1 MVLSPINTLPFTFPS
16 APRAVPPGARGRSDC
31 YVTARL
37 LEEGDR
43 GEEARPWEAV
53 GAKFAATSA
62 RASFSPRLSPP
73 AAQLARV
80 PFASS
85 SRAQQPRFPA
95 TMVTVEELREM
106 DCSVLKRLMNREE
119 NGGGAGGSGSHG
131 AFGLLSGGKCLLL
144 DCRPFL
150 AHSAG
155 YIRGSVNVRCNTIVR
170 RRAKGSVSLEQILP
184 AEEEVRARLRSGL
197 YSAVIV
203 YDERSPRA
211 ESLREDSTVSLVV
224 QALRRNAERTDICLL
239 KGGYERFSSEYPEFC
254 SKTKALATIPPAVP
268 PSTAESL
275 DVGCGSCG
283 TPLHDQG
290 GPVEIL
296 PFLYLGSAYHAARR
310 DMLDALG
317 ITALLNVSSDCPNHF
332 EGHYQYKCIPVE
344 DNHKAD
350 ISSWFMEA
358 IEYIDAVKDCR
369 GRVLVHCQA
378 GISRSATICLAYLM
392 MKKRVRLEEAFEF
405 VKQRRSI
412 ISPNFS
418 FMGQL
423 LQFESQVLATSCAV
437 EAASPSGPL
446 RERGKATPTPTS
458 QFVFSFPVSVGVHSA
473 PNSLPYLHSPITTS
487 PSC

>member
-1 MVLSPINTLPFTFPS
+1 MFSLHPC
-16 APRAVPPGARGRSDC
+16 PR
-31 YVTARL
+31 
-37 LEEGDR
+37 
-43 GEEARPWEAV
+43 EAV
-53 GAKFAATSA
+53 DSSWRTALLWG
-62 RASFSPRLSPP
+62 SFTGPG
-73 AAQLARV
+73 QG
-80 PFASS
+80 
-85 SRAQQPRFPA
+85 QGFPG
-95 TMVTVEELREM
+95 LLFW
-106 DCSVLKRLMNREE
+106 DLW
-119 NGGGAGGSGSHG
+119 AGGSGWG
-131 AFGLLSGGKCLLL
+131 DLPVLCGKM
-144 DCRPFL
+144 
-150 AHSAG
+150 
-155 YIRGSVNVRCNTIVR
+155 
-170 RRAKGSVSLEQILP
+170 
-184 AEEEVRARLRSGL
+184 
-197 YSAVIV
+197 
-203 YDERSPRA
+203 
-211 ESLREDSTVSLVV
+211 
-224 QALRRNAERTDICLL
+224 ICLGTERAL
-239 KGGYERFSSEYPEFC
+239 AWEKLFPSKSENAGNKSSLHHLSALALPGITLCASLLTGGYERFSSEYPEFC
-254 SKTKALATIPPAVP
+254 AKTKSLSNVSPPT
-268 PSTAESL
+268 SAEPL
-275 DVGCGSCG
+275 DLGCSSCG

-358 IEYIDAVKDCR
+358 IEYIDSVKECC

-392 MKKRVRLEEAFEF
+392 MKKRVKLEEAFEF

-437 EAASPSGPL
+437 EAVSPSGTL
-446 RERGKATPTPTS
+446 RERGKATSTPTS
-458 QFVFSFPVSVGVHSA
+458 QFVFSFPVSVGVHATPS
-473 PNSLPYLHSPITTS
+473 SLPYLHSPITTS

>member
-1 MVLSPINTLPFTFPS
+1 MVAT
-16 APRAVPPGARGRSDC
+16 
-31 YVTARL
+31 
-37 LEEGDR
+37 EG
-43 GEEARPWEAV
+43 
-53 GAKFAATSA
+53 
-62 RASFSPRLSPP
+62 
-73 AAQLARV
+73 
-80 PFASS
+80 
-85 SRAQQPRFPA
+85 
-95 TMVTVEELREM
+95 LREM
-106 DCSVLKRLMNREE
+106 EGSALRRLVGRDEA
-119 NGGGAGGSGSHG
+119 GAGAGG
-131 AFGLLSGGKCLLL
+131 AARCLVL

-155 YIRGSVNVRCNTIVR
+155 HIRGALNVRCNTIVR
-170 RRAKGSVSLEQILP
+170 RRAKGAVSLEQILP
-184 AEEEVRARLRSGL
+184 AEGEVRARLRAGL
-197 YSAVIV
+197 YAAVVV

-211 ESLREDSTVSLVV
+211 EALREDSTVALVV
-224 QALRRNAERTDICLL
+224 RALRRDTARADIRLL
-239 KGGYERFSSEYPEFC
+239 AGTAGGTPGTNGGTPGTAGGAGRGQLPPPGNGAPGSPRPGPGAALSRLRPSRRSLLAGGYERFSSEYPEFC
-254 SKTKALATIPPAVP
+254 AKTKSLSNVSPPT
-268 PSTAESL
+268 SAEPL
-275 DVGCGSCG
+275 DLGCSSCG
-283 TPLHDQG
+283 TPFHDQG

-358 IEYIDAVKDCR
+358 IEYIDSVKECC

-392 MKKRVRLEEAFEF
+392 MKKRVKLEEAFEF

-423 LQFESQVLATSCAV
+423 LQFESQVLATSYAV
-437 EAASPSGPL
+437 EAVSPSGTL
-446 RERGKATPTPTS
+446 RERGKATSTPTS
-458 QFVFSFPVSVGVHSA
+458 QFVFSFPVSVGVHATPS
-473 PNSLPYLHSPITTS
+473 SLPYLHSPITTS

>member
-1 MVLSPINTLPFTFPS
+1 RYLV
-16 APRAVPPGARGRSDC
+16 
-31 YVTARL
+31 
-37 LEEGDR
+37 
-43 GEEARPWEAV
+43 
-53 GAKFAATSA
+53 
-62 RASFSPRLSPP
+62 
-73 AAQLARV
+73 
-80 PFASS
+80 
-85 SRAQQPRFPA
+85 
-95 TMVTVEELREM
+95 
-106 DCSVLKRLMNREE
+106 
-119 NGGGAGGSGSHG
+119 
-131 AFGLLSGGKCLLL
+131 L

-155 YIRGSVNVRCNTIVR
+155 HIRGALNVRCNTIVR
-170 RRAKGSVSLEQILP
+170 RRAKGAVSLEQILP
-184 AEEEVRARLRSGL
+184 AEAEVRARLRAGL
-197 YSAVIV
+197 YAAVVV

-211 ESLREDSTVSLVV
+211 EALRDDSTVALVSGITYC
-224 QALRRNAERTDICLL
+224 ASHLA
-239 KGGYERFSSEYPEFC
+239 GGYERFSSEYPEFC
-254 SKTKALATIPPAVP
+254 AKTKSLSNVSPTT
-268 PSTAESL
+268 STETL
-275 DVGCGSCG
+275 DLGCSSCG

-358 IEYIDAVKDCR
+358 IEYIDSVKECC

-392 MKKRVRLEEAFEF
+392 MKKRVKLEEAFEF

-437 EAASPSGPL
+437 EAVSPSGTL
-446 RERGKATPTPTS
+446 RERGKATSTPTS
-458 QFVFSFPVSVGVHSA
+458 QFVFSFPVSVGVHATPS
-473 PNSLPYLHSPITTS
+473 SLPY
-487 PSC
+487 

>member
-1 MVLSPINTLPFTFPS
+1 MLI
-16 APRAVPPGARGRSDC
+16 
-31 YVTARL
+31 
-37 LEEGDR
+37 
-43 GEEARPWEAV
+43 
-53 GAKFAATSA
+53 
-62 RASFSPRLSPP
+62 
-73 AAQLARV
+73 
-80 PFASS
+80 
-85 SRAQQPRFPA
+85 
-95 TMVTVEELREM
+95 MEELREM
-106 DCSVLKRLMNREE
+106 DCSVLKRLLKRETMHLHRSSKHHTSSS
-119 NGGGAGGSGSHG
+119 SGSVG
-131 AFGLLSGGKCLLL
+131 VGGTCLLL

-155 YIRGSVNVRCNTIVR
+155 FIQGSVNVRCNTIVR
-170 RRAKGSVSLEQILP
+170 RRAKGSVSLEQMLP
-184 AEEEVRARLRSGL
+184 AGSKDEEEVLTRLRSGL
-197 YSAVIV
+197 YSAIIV

-224 QALRRNAERTDICLL
+224 QALRKDTDSADICLL
-239 KGGYERFSSEYPEFC
+239 KGGYERFHSEYPELC
-254 SKTKALATIPPAVP
+254 AKSKSINSISLPATTSIE
-268 PSTAESL
+268 SAETGYS
-275 DVGCGSCG
+275 SCT

-332 EGHYQYKCIPVE
+332 EGHFQYKCIPVE

-358 IEYIDAVKDCR
+358 IEYIDSVKDNH

-392 MKKRVRLEEAFEF
+392 MKKRVKLEEAFEF

-423 LQFESQVLATSCAV
+423 LQFESQVLTTTCAT
-437 EAASPSGPL
+437 EAASPSATL
-446 RERGKATPTPTS
+446 LERSKNSSSPTTP
-458 QFVFSFPVSVGVHSA
+458 FVFSFPVSVAATS
-473 PNSLPYLHSPITTS
+473 SLPYLHSPITTS

>member
-1 MVLSPINTLPFTFPS
+1 M
-16 APRAVPPGARGRSDC
+16 
-31 YVTARL
+31 
-37 LEEGDR
+37 
-43 GEEARPWEAV
+43 
-53 GAKFAATSA
+53 
-62 RASFSPRLSPP
+62 
-73 AAQLARV
+73 
-80 PFASS
+80 
-85 SRAQQPRFPA
+85 
-95 TMVTVEELREM
+95 EELREM
-106 DCSVLKRLMNREE
+106 DCSVLKRLMSRDE
-119 NGGGAGGSGSHG
+119 NGGGAGGSGNHG
-131 AFGLLSGGKCLLL
+131 ALGLLSSGKCLLL

-211 ESLREDSTVSLVV
+211 DSLREDSTVSLVV

-254 SKTKALATIPPAVP
+254 SKTKTLAAIPPPVP
-268 PSTAESL
+268 PSATEPL
-275 DVGCGSCG
+275 DLGCGSCG
-283 TPLHDQG
+283 TPLHDQC
-290 GPVEIL
+290 L
-296 PFLYLGSAYHAARR
+296 PCCPR

-317 ITALLNVSSDCPNHF
+317 ITALLNVSSDCPNHL
-332 EGHYQYKCIPVE
+332 KDITSTSASRE

-358 IEYIDAVKDCR
+358 IEYMVGCLPTLRVGGTPGTADAVKDCR

-423 LQFESQVLATSCAV
+423 LQFESQVLTTSCAK

-458 QFVFSFPVSVGVHSA
+458 QFVFSFPVSVGVHST
-473 PNSLPYLHSPITTS
+473 PSSLPYMHSPITTS

>member
-1 MVLSPINTLPFTFPS
+1 M
-16 APRAVPPGARGRSDC
+16 G
-31 YVTARL
+31 
-37 LEEGDR
+37 
-43 GEEARPWEAV
+43 
-53 GAKFAATSA
+53 
-62 RASFSPRLSPP
+62 
-73 AAQLARV
+73 
-80 PFASS
+80 
-85 SRAQQPRFPA
+85 
-95 TMVTVEELREM
+95 ELREVEG
-106 DCSVLKRLMNREE
+106 SALRRLLRREPE
-119 NGGGAGGSGSHG
+119 GPGSNPSPNPGR
-131 AFGLLSGGKCLLL
+131 CLLL

-155 YIRGSVNVRCNTIVR
+155 HIRGALSVRCNSIVR
-170 RRAKGSVSLEQILP
+170 RRAKGAVTLEQILP
-184 AEEEVRARLRSGL
+184 AEAEVRARLRAGL
-197 YSAVIV
+197 YSAVV
-203 YDERSPRA
+203 LYDERSARA
-211 ESLREDSTVSLVV
+211 ESLREDSTVWLVV
-224 QALRRNAERTDICLL
+224 RALRRDTARPDIRLL
-239 KGGYERFSSEYPEFC
+239 KGGYERFYSEYPEFC
-254 SKTKALATIPPAVP
+254 AKTKSLSSISPPTSMEPV
-268 PSTAESL
+268 EL
-275 DVGCGSCG
+275 GCSSCG

-310 DMLDALG
+310 DMLDTLG

-358 IEYIDAVKDCR
+358 IEYIDLVKDCH

-392 MKKRVRLEEAFEF
+392 MKKRVKLEEAFEF

-423 LQFESQVLATSCAV
+423 LQFESQVLATSCAA
-437 EAASPSGPL
+437 EAASPSGTL
-446 RERGKATPTPTS
+446 RERGKASSTPTS
-458 QFVFSFPVSVGVHSA
+458 QFVFSFPVSVGMHATPS
-473 PNSLPYLHSPITTS
+473 SLPYLHSPITTS

>member
-1 MVLSPINTLPFTFPS
+1 MVAT
-16 APRAVPPGARGRSDC
+16 
-31 YVTARL
+31 
-37 LEEGDR
+37 EG
-43 GEEARPWEAV
+43 
-53 GAKFAATSA
+53 
-62 RASFSPRLSPP
+62 
-73 AAQLARV
+73 
-80 PFASS
+80 
-85 SRAQQPRFPA
+85 
-95 TMVTVEELREM
+95 LREM
-106 DCSVLKRLMNREE
+106 EGSALRRLVCHDEA
-119 NGGGAGGSGSHG
+119 GAGSP
-131 AFGLLSGGKCLLL
+131 GGPGRCLVL

-155 YIRGSVNVRCNTIVR
+155 HIRGALNVRCNTIVR
-170 RRAKGSVSLEQILP
+170 RRAKGAVSLEQILP
-184 AEEEVRARLRSGL
+184 AEGEVRARLRAGL
-197 YSAVIV
+197 YAAVVV

-211 ESLREDSTVSLVV
+211 EALREDSTVALVV
-224 QALRRNAERTDICLL
+224 RALRRDTARADIRLLAGTDRGGGGGRGKRAGPPRAGRTPCPRRGPA
-239 KGGYERFSSEYPEFC
+239 GGYERFSSEYPEFC
-254 SKTKALATIPPAVP
+254 AKTKSLSNVSPPI
-268 PSTAESL
+268 SAEPL
-275 DVGCGSCG
+275 DLGCSSCG

-358 IEYIDAVKDCR
+358 IEFIDSVKECC

-392 MKKRVRLEEAFEF
+392 MKKRVKLEEAFEF

-437 EAASPSGPL
+437 EAVSPSGTL
-446 RERGKATPTPTS
+446 RERGKATSTPTS
-458 QFVFSFPVSVGVHSA
+458 QFVFSFPVSVGVHATPS
-473 PNSLPYLHSPITTS
+473 SLPYLHSPITTS